1 MTLFQRA
8 VLSTFAAAAVAFAAR
23 AFGQEASHS
32 ITIRDHNFE
41 PSTLDVKAGVKIK
54 LTVINAQK
62 QAAEFESAEL
72 NREKIVPPGGNVTVL
87 LGPLKPGSYAFFDDF
102 HRATKGTIVAK

>member
-1 MTLFQRA
+1 MILSKRA
-8 VLSTFAAAAVAFAAR
+8 VMSAFVCGAAAFAAP
-23 AFGQEASHS
+23 AFAQEASHS

-41 PSTLDVKAGVKIK
+41 PSTVDVKAGVKIK

-62 QAAEFESAEL
+62 QAAEFESSEL
-72 NREKIVPPGGNVTVL
+72 NREKIVPPGGSVTVL
-87 LGPLKPGSYAFFDDF
+87 LGPLEPGSYTFFDDF